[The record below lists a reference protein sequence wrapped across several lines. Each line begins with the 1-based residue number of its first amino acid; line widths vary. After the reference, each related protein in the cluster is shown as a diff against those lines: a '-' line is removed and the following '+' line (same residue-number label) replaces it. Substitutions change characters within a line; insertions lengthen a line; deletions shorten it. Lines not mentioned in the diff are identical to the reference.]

1 MNIQQQIH
9 NNKIKTSS
17 DISFSAVV
25 MNKQGSL
32 FDTTTKDDCFLL
44 PCSNSPHTI
53 NLREVGG
60 VDWLVRPSFKHLP
73 HNSLQ
78 SNTRWEVSV
87 DRFEITLFSFI
98 ITSQHH
104 SPQGCIERRVMI
116 SFFEQLFSDTPLF
129 LIINQDLS
137 MQGYS
142 TLRTSP

>member
-1 MNIQQQIH
+1 MVQHTTYSISTGNEGVLDFF
-9 NNKIKTSS
+9 NNK
-17 DISFSAVV
+17 
-25 MNKQGSL
+25 
-32 FDTTTKDDCFLL
+32 LL
-44 PCSNSPHTI
+44 ENINNSPHTI

-73 HNSLQ
+73 HNSPQ

>member
-1 MNIQQQIH
+1 MVQHTTYSISTGNEGVLDFF
-9 NNKIKTSS
+9 NNK
-17 DISFSAVV
+17 
-25 MNKQGSL
+25 
-32 FDTTTKDDCFLL
+32 LL
-44 PCSNSPHTI
+44 ENINNSPHTI

>member
-1 MNIQQQIH
+1 MVQHTTYSISTGNEGVLDFF
-9 NNKIKTSS
+9 NNK
-17 DISFSAVV
+17 
-25 MNKQGSL
+25 
-32 FDTTTKDDCFLL
+32 LL
-44 PCSNSPHTI
+44 ENINNSPHTI

-73 HNSLQ
+73 HNSPQ
-78 SNTRWEVSV
+78 SNARWEVSV